1 MSSCITAIEPD
12 QHDPN
17 LRHVFVQATCV
28 ATLSVSDVKRL
39 EIELDQHWTE
49 DLDRAIE
56 ELQSLEKTRSIA
68 LQLLSQRAWSQK
80 ELTDRLVK
88 RGADSSTAS
97 TITSQLEED
106 GWLDDL
112 AYAGACIREWV
123 RIEPASKRWLE
134 HKLAS
139 KGITETTAEQA
150 INETYSDRSE
160 QDAATELAT
169 IRLAKVAKL
178 DEPTQRRRVMAAL
191 QRRGFS
197 ADVASEAIRRAT

>member
-123 RIEPASKRWLE
+123 RIEPASK
-134 HKLAS
+134 K
-139 KGITETTAEQA
+139 
-150 INETYSDRSE
+150 
-160 QDAATELAT
+160 
-169 IRLAKVAKL
+169 
-178 DEPTQRRRVMAAL
+178 
-191 QRRGFS
+191 
-197 ADVASEAIRRAT
+197 